1 MHRDIWNDIYE
12 FVKEAEKDN
21 SVSNAWMMM

>member
-1 MHRDIWNDIYE
+1 MRDIGNDIYE

-21 SVSNAWMMM
+21 SVNNAWMMM